1 MAEEGGKASLQAAVI
16 VAFTSIL
23 SGNQRQRKAAEDD
36 LRVLEVTEG
45 ALTGT
50 GRTGRGR
57 GLRVLSSWCRL
68 RIGADR
74 DNGCLGYARTLPP
87 GKSNGELGDIF

>member
-1 MAEEGGKASLQAAVI
+1 MAEEGGKESLQAAVI

-50 GRTGRGR
+50 YREGAWPTC
-57 GLRVLSSWCRL
+57 LVVLVQTSDWC
-68 RIGADR
+68 
-74 DNGCLGYARTLPP
+74 
-87 GKSNGELGDIF
+87 